1 MSAMDERRYDNTV
14 AAELRALNQLF
25 ATVRYDRRGRIKS
38 ANPRFV
44 RLLGHELEDIIGSSA
59 ALFERSGATPLLQT
73 GAWDR
78 ILDGE
83 THREGRFW
91 LTKTGQELWLDMT
104 FVPIGIPSDDDF
116 EVVQIISDLTDQQE
130 KIADER
136 GQIEAIGNSQA
147 VIQFSLDGHV

>member
-59 ALFERSGATPLLQT
+59 ALFERS
-73 GAWDR
+73 
-78 ILDGE
+78 
-83 THREGRFW
+83 
-91 LTKTGQELWLDMT
+91 
-104 FVPIGIPSDDDF
+104 
-116 EVVQIISDLTDQQE
+116 
-130 KIADER
+130 
-136 GQIEAIGNSQA
+136 
-147 VIQFSLDGHV
+147 